1 MKEEL
6 QIATFY
12 CNHNS
17 SILCFPGDAK
27 RQHSVVY
34 YHIKVNKSSEDLQPQ
49 LILQEQEVSASAW
62 FDKELIELANEQRD
76 GFTNTKEISDN
87 IEEKK
92 IPKTFTIYRFKPDS
106 KGVCELVEWPTRVLV
121 LRIEDSGAECQDIE
135 RLSSGTIF
143 ALQEWLCSKNKSL

>member
-1 MKEEL
+1 MNAL
-6 QIATFY
+6 QVARFNN
-12 CNHNS
+12 NHS
-17 SILCFPGDAK
+17 LFILCFPGDAK

-34 YHIKVNKSSEDLQPQ
+34 YHIKVNKSSADLQPQ

-62 FDKELIELANEQRD
+62 FDKELIELANGQRD
-76 GFTNTKEISDN
+76 GFTNTKEISN
-87 IEEKK
+87 NLKEKK

-106 KGVCELVEWPTRVLV
+106 NGVCELIEWPTRVLV
-121 LRIEDSGAECQDIE
+121 LRIEDSGAECPDIE